1 LPPARRTGKVVRVT
15 VAPESG
21 WQPGAPSPKVIAP
34 SILFGAVAPVA
45 IYFLVRPHVSHDST
59 ALIYAAMAP
68 AGWVLF
74 QLARTR
80 RVDPIGMITLL
91 GFLFGVGGSELLGGN
106 ALILKVKESVFT
118 CVFGLSCLASLG
130 MRRPLMFYLAKEL
143 SAGGD
148 PQRRAAYDELA
159 ELPTAR
165 RVFITITAGWGVGL
179 IVEALLRLL
188 LALTLPTG
196 VFLAVAPVMAFS
208 LYGGLFVLT
217 VLYVRRARRLGEA
230 ELAAQGL
237 SYPTVF
243 EPVG

>member
-1 LPPARRTGKVVRVT
+1 VT

-21 WQPGAPSPKVIAP
+21 WQPGAPAVKDIAP
-34 SILFGAVAPVA
+34 SIGFGALAPIA

-59 ALIYAAMAP
+59 ALIYAAMSP

-80 RVDPIGMITLL
+80 RVDPIGLITLL
-91 GFLFGVGGSELLGGN
+91 GFVFGVGGSELLGGN
-106 ALILKVKESVFT
+106 ALVLKVKESVFT
-118 CVFGLSCLASLG
+118 CLFGLTCLASLG
-130 MRRPLMFYLAKEL
+130 MRRPLMFYLAREL

-148 PQRRAAYDELA
+148 DRRRAAYDELL
-159 ELPTAR
+159 ELPAAR

-179 IVEALLRLL
+179 IAEALLRLL
-188 LALTLPTG
+188 LAVSLPTG
-196 VFLAVAPVMAFS
+196 IFLAVAPVMAFT

-230 ELAAQGL
+230 ELTAQGL

-243 EPVG
+243 EAVG

>member
-1 LPPARRTGKVVRVT
+1 VSAT
-15 VAPESG
+15 PESG
-21 WQPGAPSPKVIAP
+21 WQPGAPAAKDIAP
-34 SILFGAVAPVA
+34 SIGFGALAPIA

-91 GFLFGVGGSELLGGN
+91 GFVFGVGGSELLGGN
-106 ALILKVKESVFT
+106 ALVLKVKESVFT
-118 CVFGLSCLASLG
+118 CLFGITCLASLG
-130 MRRPLMFYLAKEL
+130 MRRPMMFYLAREL
-143 SAGGD
+143 SAGGND
-148 PQRRAAYDELA
+148 RRRAAYDELLEMPA
-159 ELPTAR
+159 AR
-165 RVFITITAGWGVGL
+165 RVFSTITAGWGLGL
-179 IVEALLRLL
+179 ITEALLRLL
-188 LALTLPTG
+188 LAVSLPTG
-196 VFLAVAPVMAFS
+196 VFLAVAPVMAFT

-230 ELAAQGL
+230 ELAEQGL

-243 EPVG
+243 EAVG